1 MDTVLSQHSLLLPEP
16 QLGEDTIGISDRG
29 ASEA

>member
-1 MDTVLSQHSLLLPEP
+1 MDTVLSQYSLLLPEP
-16 QLGEDTIGISDRG
+16 QLGGDTIGISDRG